1 MVIPRPAGFVR
12 LFLESVHRP
21 AAMKLLLI
29 EDNPQLA
36 HWLSRLLRE
45 QDFVVDHVED
55 GDAADRL
62 LRQTRYDVVLLD
74 LNIPQLSGK
83 AVLRRLRERGDTVP
97 VIILTAT
104 ASLDQK
110 VLCLEIGA
118 DDYLVKPFEIRELV
132 ARIKVL
138 VRRQTPGQANDIACG
153 DLRYDL
159 RTRHFTLAQQEL
171 ALPPRER
178 TLLETLV
185 LKAGSTVSKQALI
198 DAMFG
203 LDDEPSA
210 DAVDIYIHRLRK
222 KLEASQ
228 ATIIT
233 LRGVGYLL
241 RTRQED

>member
-1 MVIPRPAGFVR
+1 
-12 LFLESVHRP
+12 
-21 AAMKLLLI
+21 MKLLLI

-36 HWLSRLLRE
+36 HWLASLLRE

-74 LNIPQLSGK
+74 LNIPTLSGK
-83 AVLRRLRERGDTVP
+83 AVLRRLRGRGDDVP
-97 VIILTAT
+97 VIILTAS

-118 DDYLVKPFEIRELV
+118 DDYLVKPFESRELV
-132 ARIKVL
+132 ARIKAL
-138 VRRQTPGQANDIACG
+138 VRRQMPGKANDIACG
-153 DLRYDL
+153 DLHYDL
-159 RTRHFTLAQQEL
+159 RTRQFTLAGEEL

-178 TLLETLV
+178 ALLETLM
-185 LKAGSTVSKQALI
+185 LKSGNTVSKQALI
-198 DAMFG
+198 DGIFG

-210 DAVDIYIHRLRK
+210 DAVDIYIHRLRRR
-222 KLEASQ
+222 LEPSQ

-241 RTRQED
+241 RTRQEG